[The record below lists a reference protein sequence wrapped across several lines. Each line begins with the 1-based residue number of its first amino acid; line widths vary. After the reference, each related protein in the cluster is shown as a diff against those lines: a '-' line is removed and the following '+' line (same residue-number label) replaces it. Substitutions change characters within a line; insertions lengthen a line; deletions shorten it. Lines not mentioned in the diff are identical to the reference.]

1 MEKTYRK
8 KEKIKSLII
17 FSMLFFLVLTALIS
31 GRYGKRKYNVRRDL
45 SVYFSNSD
53 AVIQSVRNSLRK
65 RSWRIVINYYS
76 HGDNMEDIPAL
87 VRDIMDF
94 AIDETES
101 PEEGDYINYN
111 YGGYELKYS
120 FKQETDRNYYT
131 ISVYPD
137 YYTTKEQEIRVT
149 EKIDEIISGFD
160 KNLTD
165 YEKVRAVYDYIK
177 NRVQF
182 DGIHKNNP
190 NHHIKS
196 TSFGA
201 LIYGQAVCQ
210 GYAVLMYRM
219 LRETGIN
226 SRVITGMADDGERE
240 FHAWN
245 IACIDGVYYNIDITW
260 DDQNGNEEYFLKS
273 DEDFPMHI
281 RDEKFSTRDFYEK
294 YPMSD
299 KSY

>member
-8 KEKIKSLII
+8 KEKIIFI
-17 FSMLFFLVLTALIS
+17 FSMLLMLIFTAFIS
-31 GRYGKRKYNVRRDL
+31 GGYGARKYNIRRDL

-53 AVIQSVRNSLRK
+53 EVIQSVRNSLRN
-65 RSWRIVINYYS
+65 RSWRIIINYYS
-76 HGDNMEDIPAL
+76 HSDNMEDIPAL
-87 VRDIMDF
+87 VKDIMDF
-94 AIDETES
+94 ALEETDK
-101 PEEGDYINYN
+101 PDEGDYINYN

-120 FKQETDRNYYT
+120 FKQQNEKNYYT
-131 ISVYPD
+131 IYIYPD
-137 YYTTKEQEIRVT
+137 YYTTKEQELQVT
-149 EKIDEIISGFD
+149 EKIDEIISGSD
-160 KNLTD
+160 ASLSD
-165 YEKVRAVYDYIK
+165 YQKVRFVYDYIK
-177 NRVQF
+177 DRVQF
-182 DGIHKNNP
+182 DEIHKNNS

-219 LRETGIN
+219 LREIGIN
-226 SRVITGMADDGERE
+226 SRVITGMADDGTKT

-260 DDQNGNEEYFLKS
+260 DDQNESEEYFLKS

-281 RDEKFSTRDFYEK
+281 RDEKFSSEDFYEK

-299 KSY
+299 KSYER

>member
-1 MEKTYRK
+1 MK
-8 KEKIKSLII
+8 KIFISSMLVILVI
-17 FSMLFFLVLTALIS
+17 FSFIS
-31 GRYGKRKYNVRRDL
+31 GRFEKKYNVRRDL

-53 AVIQSVRNSLRK
+53 EVINSVRNSLRK

-87 VRDIMDF
+87 VKDIMDF
-94 AIDETES
+94 ALEETDN
-101 PEEGDYINYN
+101 PAEGDYINYN

-120 FKQETDRNYYT
+120 FKQENDRNYYT
-131 ISVYPD
+131 VCIYPD
-137 YYTTKEQEIRVT
+137 YYTTAEQENQVS
-149 EKIDEIISGFD
+149 EKINQVISGFD
-160 KNLTD
+160 KNISD
-165 YEKVRAVYDYIK
+165 YEKVREVYDYIK

-182 DGIHKNNP
+182 DDIHKNNP

-201 LIYGQAVCQ
+201 IIYGQAVCQ

-219 LRETGIN
+219 LREIGID
-226 SRVITGMADDGERE
+226 SRVITGMAKDDENEE

-260 DDQNGNEEYFLKS
+260 DDQNNNEEYFLKS
-273 DEDFPMHI
+273 DEDFPLHI
-281 RDEKFSTRDFYEK
+281 RDEKFSSQDFYEK
-294 YPMSD
+294 YPMCD
-299 KSY
+299 KSYER